1 MVFVYLE
8 RFIFICF
15 IPWIYIQMTEPT
27 TPTTATTATTATTRG
42 SGYKRERKQTAQ
54 ILPVGI
60 THNMMKKYV
69 VYYREMTYLKN
80 GKQQPR
86 EYFKVE
92 AHPKL
97 NKPWVTSK
105 SVKMTLIEKLNDANT
120 FVDDLDSL
128 DTVDGEDIYPECIT
142 ASTGV
147 AETIIFRW
155 IKQLPK
161 YATMRIVR
169 NTPTAII
176 LSVNYDRKDNING
189 FRWTG
194 CRTFSLPMNAI
205 LDDGEGEDAAAI
217 DTAISLEIHNLREK
231 LIHKYE
237 LDLWGV

>member
-1 MVFVYLE
+1 
-8 RFIFICF
+8 
-15 IPWIYIQMTEPT
+15 MTEPT
-27 TPTTATTATTATTRG
+27 TPTTPTTPMTATTRG

-54 ILPVGI
+54 ILPPGI

-105 SVKMTLIEKLNDANT
+105 SVKISLIEKLNDANT

-128 DTVDGEDIYPECIT
+128 ETASGGDIYPECIT
-142 ASTGV
+142 ASTADDDALNVKTGV
-147 AETIIFRW
+147 AETIIARW

-161 YATMRIVR
+161 YATMRVTR
-169 NTPTAII
+169 ETPTAII

-189 FRWTG
+189 FRWTA
-194 CRTFSLPMNAI
+194 CRTFSLPMIAI
-205 LDDGEGEDAAAI
+205 LDDEEGWDATAI

-237 LDLWGV
+237 MDLWGV